1 MKIRRLGG
9 SQVGASC
16 DEIIFRDGEGGLR
29 RILHDAGVVPRTRKP
44 HLPPS
49 GAVDIVVASHAHD
62 DHVANIPMTFF
73 ENPEAGL
80 ICSTATAH
88 LAKINWLSTLNILS
102 RETRESHE
110 RADFLNR
117 FAVGL
122 EYAARNL
129 KMIEKAGEWMEI
141 FPGVFM
147 YNRSSGHLPGAM
159 WTMLKVA
166 GEVVVFSGDMTFQDR
181 PTVGGTVL
189 SEFPREEIDALFL
202 DSTNGAKDTPQ
213 LEGEEKRMLDDVR
226 HDMAERRTSLF
237 AALTLGRLPDL
248 ATFFAE
254 NGIDSY
260 VDGQGVESIDETL
273 SRHGRWDHGVEKVFE
288 EENRSFFNGDFRSY
302 NFGRA
307 RIRLVENDYQRRRLI
322 DMPGPKVIVAP
333 SGMLTG
339 GRSVQ
344 YMSILLRDPEA
355 RVNLTSYQAEE
366 TPGRELKRKIL
377 TGGTLMLED
386 AKGRKFK
393 VPIKALV
400 RDYNL
405 SSHAGASELIEMVK
419 YLNPK
424 RTLLVHGETRGREN
438 LKVRL
443 AENGYYNAFVPHDGD
458 EIEI

>member
-1 MKIRRLGG
+1 MKVRRLGG

-16 DEIIFRDGEGGLR
+16 DEIIFNDGEGKLR

-49 GAVDIVVASHAHD
+49 GTVDMIIASHAHD
-62 DHVANIPMTFF
+62 DHVANIPATFF
-73 ENPEAGL
+73 ENPEAQL

-102 RETRESHE
+102 RETWEDSG

-129 KMIEKAGEWMEI
+129 KMIERAGEWIEI
-141 FPGVFM
+141 FPGVCM
-147 YNRSSGHLPGAM
+147 YVRSSGHLSGAM
-159 WTMLKVA
+159 WTMLKIDGKVI
-166 GEVVVFSGDMTFQDR
+166 VFSGDMTFQDR
-181 PTVGGTVL
+181 PTVKGTVL
-189 SEFPREEIDALFL
+189 AEFPREEIDALFL
-202 DSTNGAKDTPQ
+202 DSTNGAKDIPQ
-213 LEGEEKRMLDDVR
+213 LEGEEKRMLDDVQR
-226 HDMAERRTSLF
+226 DMAEKRTSLF

-248 ATFFAE
+248 ATFLAE
-254 NGIDSY
+254 NGVDSY
-260 VDGQGVESIDETL
+260 VDGMGIESLDVTL
-273 SRHGRWDHGVEKVFE
+273 SRHCQWDHAVEKVFE
-288 EENRSFFNGDFRSY
+288 EERRSFFNSDFRSF

-344 YMSILLRDPEA
+344 YMSLLLRDPEA

-366 TPGRELKRKIL
+366 TPGRELKRRIS
-377 TGGTLMLED
+377 TGGYLKLED
-386 AKGRKFK
+386 AEGRKFK

-424 RTLLVHGETRGREN
+424 RTMLVHGETHGREN

-443 AENGYYNAFVPHDGD
+443 AENGYYNSFVPQDGD